1 MREDIING
9 ILDMCSRDMYKNTQD
24 FAWLV
29 SVLVDLAKTRGSH
42 TGEAISQRLID
53 ITLRVPAVRLITVNY
68 VLPLLL
74 QPDSVCESMKCVL
87 IISLNSG
94 GPSLTARRRVDRG
107 RVLGL
112 SPAGPDRQRLR
123 LARLALRDVPRPRHP
138 GHVRVLHFSDA

>member
-1 MREDIING
+1 MTCLHSGTEYEMREDIING

-94 GPSLTARRRVDRG
+94 GPLLDRTAPRG
-107 RVLGL
+107 SWASTRAISSRTR
-112 SPAGPDRQRLR
+112 SPTSSPRS
-123 LARLALRDVPRPRHP
+123 PRPP
-138 GHVRVLHFSDA
+138 